1 VAPRRREL
9 QRAVAPLHRQPR
21 TGRTERSRDGRRDQR
36 DELRRQRLTSLAASA
51 GYERARR
58 AFELGEQVRT
68 LRETHGIS
76 QAELA
81 RRMGT
86 TQPAIVRLE
95 AGRVALRL
103 ETLDRVV
110 SALDVILVV
119 AF

>member
-1 VAPRRREL
+1 
-9 QRAVAPLHRQPR
+9 
-21 TGRTERSRDGRRDQR
+21 
-36 DELRRQRLTSLAASA
+36 
-51 GYERARR
+51 
-58 AFELGEQVRT
+58 
-68 LRETHGIS
+68 
-76 QAELA
+76 
-81 RRMGT
+81 MGT